1 MAIANSNTFARPE
14 ITATQS
20 IIAGDIAALL
30 KIPLGATHD
39 LFQVVDICQR
49 YADELIEVHNH
60 AEYIALCGRLLAGL
74 NVLKVVLKSPLP
86 KHLIEQL
93 TVNENNFAECR
104 GPLSTDSE
112 TTCEYCSALTM
123 VLLNQQIM
131 PEQQEH
137 ISELLFELL
146 TMLAEDL
153 KVPRFIRTTTGLAMI
168 DGETVSA
175 GIH

>member
-1 MAIANSNTFARPE
+1 MAVANSNTFARPE

-20 IIAGDIAALL
+20 VIAGDIAALL

-104 GPLSTDSE
+104 NPLSTDSE
-112 TTCEYCSALTM
+112 TACEYCSALTM

-131 PEQQEH
+131 PEQQEQ

-153 KVPRFIRTTTGLAMI
+153 KAPRFIRTTMGLAMI
-168 DGETVSA
+168 GGEAVP

>member
-1 MAIANSNTFARPE
+1 MAVADSNTFSRPE
-14 ITATQS
+14 ITADQS
-20 IIAGDIAALL
+20 VIAGDIAALL

-93 TVNENNFAECR
+93 TVNENNADEYR
-104 GPLSTDSE
+104 SQLSTDSE
-112 TTCEYCSALTM
+112 TTCEYCCALTM
-123 VLLNQQIM
+123 VLLNQQVTL
-131 PEQQEH
+131 EQQEH
-137 ISELLFELL
+137 IAELLCDLL
-146 TMLAEDL
+146 MMLAEDL
-153 KVPRFIRTTTGLAMI
+153 KAPRFVRTTTGLAMI
-168 DGETVSA
+168 GGEA
-175 GIH
+175 IPGIH

>member
-1 MAIANSNTFARPE
+1 MAIADSNTFARAE
-14 ITATQS
+14 ITATQP

-49 YADELIEVHNH
+49 YADELIEVDNH
-60 AEYIALCGRLLAGL
+60 AEYMALCGRLLAGL

-93 TVNENNFAECR
+93 TVNENNADEYR
-104 GPLSTDSE
+104 SQLSTDSE

-123 VLLNQQIM
+123 VLLNQQVT
-131 PEQQEH
+131 EDQQEH
-137 ISELLFELL
+137 IEELLFELL

-153 KVPRFIRTTTGLAMI
+153 KAPRFIRTASGLAMLG
-168 DGETVSA
+168 GEVIPA
-175 GIH
+175 IH